1 MSRRFEYKTRK
12 EFLGRIESLK
22 KEGVP
27 RERIGI
33 HTPCHVPET
42 EEILGGRPGLLR
54 VFALG
59 GGLSGVLGGFALPI
73 FTVFSWPIITGGKP
87 IVSIPPFLII
97 AYLLT
102 ILFGS
107 MAAFAGFLL
116 LSRLPSRKGMS
127 EGEIF
132 SDLFVIIVE
141 KEEAE

>member
-1 MSRRFEYKTRK
+1 MSRRFEYETRE
-12 EFLGRIESLK
+12 EFLGQIERLRN
-22 KEGVP
+22 EGVP
-27 RERIGI
+27 RERIRT
-33 HTPCHVPET
+33 HTPCYVPET
-42 EEILGGRPGLLR
+42 EEMLAGRPGLLR

-59 GGLSGVLGGFALPI
+59 GGLSGFLGGFALPI

-87 IVSIPPFLII
+87 IVSVPPFLII

-116 LSRLPSRKGMS
+116 LSRLPSRKGMG
-127 EGEIF
+127 EGEHPGN
-132 SDLFVIIVE
+132 LFVIIVE